1 MTDEQIIK
9 NLKEIT
15 DNKIIRNNT
24 CIISLSFLGEIL
36 DFSNRQTAEIESLK
50 QIIYEDS
57 KEIIE
62 LHRRIVF
69 WQENLRSSK
78 SETIK
83 EFAERLKTKLDNLEF
98 RTKTHRK
105 TVPTKFC
112 DDNVNWVLHE
122 CVPRDIDNLV
132 KEMTEE
138 KE

>member
-15 DNKIIRNNT
+15 DNKIIRNTT

-36 DFSNRQTAEIESLK
+36 DFINRYKAEIGSLK

-83 EFAERLKTKLDNLEF
+83 EFAERLI
-98 RTKTHRK
+98 RTADGDDEYG
-105 TVPTKFC
+105 TVFVFNIE
-112 DDNVNWVLHE
+112 D
-122 CVPRDIDNLV
+122 LV
-132 KEMTEE
+132 KEMTEVQ
-138 KE
+138 K

>member
-36 DFSNRQTAEIESLK
+36 DFINRQTAEIESLK

-83 EFAERLKTKLDNLEF
+83 DFAERLKNTNSTMDKRIISVE
-98 RTKTHRK
+98 R
-105 TVPTKFC
+105 
-112 DDNVNWVLHE
+112 
-122 CVPRDIDNLV
+122 IDNLV
-132 KEMTEE
+132 KEMTEVQ
-138 KE
+138 K